1 MMKRMRRY
9 YMDGQKEE
17 NLDIQK
23 LKYKIK
29 MISRQKKKYN
39 NLLLLNFL
47 LIMSILFITKNV
59 TINLWLS
66 LSAFLITI
74 IVGIYVLI
82 KVKQCRDLLGVLL
95 KNFIKKTAQM
105 GSNNNNQYKVSR
117 LQDVYTYIT
126 IIINISLI
134 SHTLSLSLI

>member
-1 MMKRMRRY
+1 
-9 YMDGQKEE
+9 MDGQKEE

-95 KNFIKKTAQM
+95 KNFIKKTAQT

-134 SHTLSLSLI
+134 SHTLSLSLT

>member
-105 GSNNNNQYKVSR
+105 VSNNRSEERRVGKEK
-117 LQDVYTYIT
+117 
-126 IIINISLI
+126 
-134 SHTLSLSLI
+134 